1 MSVSKYIIFN
11 KNKPVNLTTTKIRI
25 DTKSVKYYFGF
36 DSKMIFLA
44 SRFMFGHKFSM

>member
-11 KNKPVNLTTTKIRI
+11 KNKPVNATKIRI